1 VIGHYVSRQAYLM
14 FQKKKKKRKKEE
26 GENKINQDE
35 IKAQ

>member
-1 VIGHYVSRQAYLM
+1 MSQGKLILCS
-14 FQKKKKKRKKEE
+14 KKKKKKKK